1 MSVGANPIDD
11 AAAGITILVDADAC
25 PVKQEIYRVAERH
38 GLRVQVVANSPIQVP
53 RDPMIERVTV
63 GAGLDAADDWIAARA
78 DRRTIVITSDVP
90 LASRCVKAG
99 AQVIAPNG
107 RAFTD
112 ASIGMA
118 LAMRNLMADLRE
130 TGQMSGGPAA
140 FSPRDRSAFLS
151 ELDRVIRRL
160 RRNEPPRPEPSR
172 GEQSRREPS
181 AGAA

>member
-1 MSVGANPIDD
+1 MSVGASPIND

-38 GLRVQVVANSPIQVP
+38 GLHVQVVANSPIQVL
-53 RDPMIERVTV
+53 RDPLIERITV
-63 GAGLDAADDWIAARA
+63 GAGLDAADDWIASRA
-78 DRRTIVITSDVP
+78 DARTIVITSDVP

-107 RAFTD
+107 RPFTN

-130 TGQMSGGPAA
+130 AGQTGGGPAA
-140 FSPRDRSAFLS
+140 FSPRDRSAFLGG
-151 ELDRVIRRL
+151 LDRTIRRL
-160 RRNEPPRPEPSR
+160 RRGAPNHDT
-172 GEQSRREPS
+172 
-181 AGAA
+181 GAA

>member
-1 MSVGANPIDD
+1 MSVGASPIDD
-11 AAAGITILVDADAC
+11 MTAGISILVDADAC

-53 RDPMIERVTV
+53 RDPLIERITV

-78 DRRTIVITSDVP
+78 DARTIVITSDVP

-107 RAFTD
+107 RPFTD

-118 LAMRNLMADLRE
+118 LAMRNLMTDLRE
-130 TGQMSGGPAA
+130 AGQVSGGPAA
-140 FSPRDRSAFLS
+140 FSPRHRSAFLG
-151 ELDRVIRRL
+151 ELDRTIRRL
-160 RRNEPPRPEPSR
+160 VRRSPDQNP
-172 GEQSRREPS
+172 
-181 AGAA
+181 GAA

>member
-1 MSVGANPIDD
+1 MSVGASPINET
-11 AAAGITILVDADAC
+11 AAGITILVDADAC

-38 GLRVQVVANSPIQVP
+38 GLRVRVIANSPIQVP

-63 GAGLDAADDWIAARA
+63 SAGLDAADDWIAAHA
-78 DRRTIVITSDVP
+78 DAHAIVITNDIP

-107 RAFTD
+107 RPFTN

-130 TGQMSGGPAA
+130 VGQMSGGPAA
-140 FSPRDRSAFLS
+140 FSSRDRSAFLS
-151 ELDRVIRRL
+151 ELDRTIRRL
-160 RRNEPPRPEPSR
+160 QRQKSV
-172 GEQSRREPS
+172 GS
-181 AGAA
+181 GAR

>member
-1 MSVGANPIDD
+1 
-11 AAAGITILVDADAC
+11 
-25 PVKQEIYRVAERH
+25 
-38 GLRVQVVANSPIQVP
+38 
-53 RDPMIERVTV
+53 
-63 GAGLDAADDWIAARA
+63 
-78 DRRTIVITSDVP
+78 
-90 LASRCVKAG
+90 
-99 AQVIAPNG
+99 
-107 RAFTD
+107 
-112 ASIGMA
+112 
-118 LAMRNLMADLRE
+118 MADLRE